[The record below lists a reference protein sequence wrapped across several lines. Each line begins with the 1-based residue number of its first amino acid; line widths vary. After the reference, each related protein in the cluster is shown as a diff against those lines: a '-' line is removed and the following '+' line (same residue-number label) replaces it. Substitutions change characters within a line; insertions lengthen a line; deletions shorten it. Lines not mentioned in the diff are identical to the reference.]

1 MKRLLEKLGQD
12 PKQSLTL
19 FLRGFGLFIIG
30 GLIIML
36 GYFTDPLW
44 QIPGL
49 LILVPG
55 AVMAAI
61 GYLGIFSNRLLN
73 IFNRARVRKDLFK

>member
-1 MKRLLEKLGQD
+1 MKAVLEKLCQN
-12 PKQSLTL
+12 PKQSLKL
-19 FLRGFGLFIIG
+19 FLRGFGLFVIG
-30 GLIIML
+30 ALAIML
-36 GYFTDPLW
+36 GYFTNPLW

-49 LILVPG
+49 LLLVPG

-73 IFNRARVRKDLFK
+73 IFNRTRVREDLFK